1 MDYIRI
7 GNKRLR
13 IDLDAM
19 TKVVSI
25 DISEEDKCKSES
37 STTQNYNGDG
47 EIIGTTIITNTFTNE
62 RQVDTTRYE
71 TIRTM
76 LDIILTYNEV
86 IDDKLGLGRGLD
98 SLPINIKIAINT
110 LLRYGILTEIK

>member
-1 MDYIRI
+1 MNYIRI

-13 IDLDAM
+13 LDLDAM

-25 DISEEDKCKSES
+25 ELSEEEKCKNES
-37 STTQNYNGDG
+37 STTQNFNGDG
-47 EIIGTTIITNTFTNE
+47 ELIGTTVITNTFTSE

-76 LDIILTYNEV
+76 LDIVLTYDE
-86 IDDKLGLGRGLD
+86 ILDDKLGFDRGVE